1 MKTRYLEH
9 FTQDEV
15 DKAATETLAKD
26 LPYGGNR
33 PYVIGTI
40 LRDPINGEYVLWEKG
55 SERHRL
61 CIEHAP
67 HELVEWTIATE
78 TMLSATMNLQQ
89 LTRSYPFAKV
99 KRVGMIPLSASTEA
113 VSSEYYDS
121 ADLTSRNDTTPM
133 SGNPVCWFRLSRTQ
147 CEMKLTQTTPLT
159 KPTYCEPDAL
169 FYEPYYTD
177 KIYLTD
183 LHFGYS
189 QRGVLFYCV
198 YELHDG
204 MFYHPFSDLV
214 LNGIAPYG
222 YNPFFK
228 INITKAHL
236 KNVCINCFD
245 NKDTDTYSAVA
256 QLSKLWTSPSNGA
269 WAGNVYWTQ
278 IKTVNNKT
286 CYYNDQALDLA
297 CVYGEFLKVEVQSNA
312 TFINRVGEAWFRFTS
327 DAFAS

>member
-89 LTRSYPFAKV
+89 LTRGYPFAKV
-99 KRVGMIPLSASTEA
+99 KRVGMIPLSASVEA

-121 ADLTSRNDTTPM
+121 AHLVSKPLGSNVNFSM
-133 SGNPVCWFRLSRTQ
+133 YWFRLAPER

-159 KPTYCEPDAL
+159 RPTYCEPDAL

-177 KIYLTD
+177 RIYLTD

-204 MFYHPFSDLV
+204 VFYHPFSDLKH
-214 LNGIAPYG
+214 NGQFAYK
-222 YNPFFK
+222 YHPFFK
-228 INITKAHL
+228 CNINNAHL
-236 KNVCINCFD
+236 KHVCINAFD
-245 NKDTDTYSAVA
+245 NKDVDSYSAQVT
-256 QLSKLWTSPSNGA
+256 LTKLWT
-269 WAGNVYWTQ
+269 WAGNERWGSSVEWTQ
-278 IKTVNNKT
+278 AKTVDDKA
-286 CYYNDQALDLA
+286 CFYNDQPLDR
-297 CVYGEFLKVEVQSNA
+297 VVTYGEFLNVELETSSAYVDRS
-312 TFINRVGEAWFRFTS
+312 TEAWFRFTS
-327 DAFAS
+327 DAFNLS

>member
-1 MKTRYLEH
+1 MRTVTLQH
-9 FTQDEV
+9 FTQEQV
-15 DKAATETLAKD
+15 DKASTDTLAKD

-40 LRDPINGEYVLWEKG
+40 LRDPTNGEYILWHKG
-55 SERHRL
+55 TEEHRL

-67 HELVEWTIATE
+67 NELVEWTIATE
-78 TMLSATMNLQQ
+78 TMSSATINLQQ

-121 ADLTSRNDTTPM
+121 ADLVSKPLGSNTSLSM
-133 SGNPVCWFRLSRTQ
+133 YWFRLSQPQ

-159 KPTYCEPDAL
+159 RPTYCEPDAL

-204 MFYHPFSDLV
+204 VFHHPFSDLK
-214 LNGIAPYG
+214 LDGQFAYKHH
-222 YNPFFK
+222 PFFK
-228 INITKAHL
+228 VNITQAHL
-236 KNVCINCFD
+236 KNVCINVFD
-245 NKDTDTYSAVA
+245 NKNADIYVA
-256 QLSKLWTSPSNGA
+256 QAIVSKLWTWSSDGT
-269 WAGNVYWTQ
+269 WGSSVEWTQ
-278 IKTVNNKT
+278 TKTVNDKT
-286 CYYNDQALDLA
+286 CLYNDQPLDR
-297 CVYGEFLKVEVQSNA
+297 VITYGEFLNVEIESGSGCA
-312 TFINRVGEAWFRFTS
+312 DRSAEAWFRFTS
-327 DAFAS
+327 DAFNLS